1 MRKHAFHL
9 LGFISVRAVVE
20 TRSCLSN
27 YPIFKSF
34 SLYDA
39 LRLLITAT
47 ITTIVSVMAIPLTP
61 ATAPVI
67 TIASVLQEQVDGAV
81 VESVPGELGDEV
93 T

>member
-1 MRKHAFHL
+1 M
-9 LGFISVRAVVE
+9 E

-27 YPIFKSF
+27 YPIFRSF
-34 SLYDA
+34 SLSDA

-47 ITTIVSVMAIPLTP
+47 IPTSVSVITIPLTP

-67 TIASVLQEQVDGAV
+67 TIASVLQEQVGGAV